1 MFTGLV
7 EGVGRIDRIEV
18 EAAGIRLELVPPRLL
33 IVDETGRGA
42 PVGTGDSIAING
54 CCLTLVA
61 WGDGRWSFQAGEE
74 TLSKTN
80 MGLLE
85 PGDCVNLERSLPA
98 QGRIGGHFVQGHID
112 GTGIVDQLDRD
123 ADWLT
128 MGIRVPASIA
138 DLMVAKGSVAVDGV
152 SLTVVSVEAERFTLA
167 LIPHTL
173 AATTLGQQ
181 ALGRTVNIETDI
193 LGKYVKK
200 MMTGLQR
207 SL

>member
-7 EGVGRIDRIEV
+7 EGLGRIDRIEV
-18 EAAGIRLELVPPRLL
+18 EAAGIRIELIPPQLL
-33 IVDETGRGA
+33 LVDETGSSA
-42 PVGTGDSIAING
+42 PVGNGDSIAING
-54 CCLTLVA
+54 CCLTLVG
-61 WGDGRWSFQAGEE
+61 WGGGRWSFQAGEE

-80 MGLLE
+80 LGFLA
-85 PGDCVNLERSLPA
+85 PGDHVNLERSLPA

-123 ADWLT
+123 AGWLT
-128 MGIRVPASIA
+128 MGIRVPTPLA

-152 SLTVVSVEAERFTLA
+152 SLTVVSVETERFTIA

-181 ALGRTVNIETDI
+181 HLGRTVNIETDI

-200 MMTGLQR
+200 LMAGVQG
-207 SL
+207 

>member
-7 EGVGRIDRIEV
+7 EGVGRIDRIEI
-18 EAAGIRLELVPPRLL
+18 EAAGIRIELVPPQLL
-33 IVDETGRGA
+33 MVDETGRGA
-42 PVGTGDSIAING
+42 PVGNGDSIAING

-61 WGDGRWSFQAGEE
+61 RGGGRWSFQAGEE

-80 MGLLE
+80 LRLLSA
-85 PGDCVNLERSLPA
+85 GNFVNLERSLPA

-128 MGIRVPASIA
+128 MGIRVPKSLA

-152 SLTVVSVEAERFTLA
+152 SLTVVSVESERFTIA

-181 ALGRTVNIETDI
+181 TLGGTVNIETDF

-200 MMTGLQR
+200 FMTGVQG
-207 SL
+207 

>member
-7 EGVGRIDRIEV
+7 EGLGRIDRIEV
-18 EAAGIRLELVPPRLL
+18 EAAGIRIELIPPQLL
-33 IVDETGRGA
+33 LVDETGSSA
-42 PVGTGDSIAING
+42 PVGNGDSIAING
-54 CCLTLVA
+54 CCLTLVG
-61 WGDGRWSFQAGEE
+61 WGGGRWSFQAGEE

-80 MGLLE
+80 LGFLA
-85 PGDCVNLERSLPA
+85 PGDHVNLERSLPA

-123 ADWLT
+123 GEWLT
-128 MGIRVPASIA
+128 MGIRVPTPLA

-152 SLTVVSVEAERFTLA
+152 SLTVVSVEADRFTIA

-173 AATTLGQQ
+173 TATTLGQQ
-181 ALGRTVNIETDI
+181 HLGGTVNIETDI

-200 MMTGLQR
+200 LMAGVQG
-207 SL
+207 

>member
-7 EGVGRIDRIEV
+7 EGVGRIDRIEI
-18 EAAGIRLELVPPRLL
+18 EAAGIRIELVPPQLL
-33 IVDETGRGA
+33 MVDETGRGA
-42 PVGTGDSIAING
+42 PVGNGDSIAING

-61 WGDGRWSFQAGEE
+61 RGGGRWSFQAGEE

-80 MGLLE
+80 LRLLSA
-85 PGDCVNLERSLPA
+85 GNFVNLERSLPA

-112 GTGIVDQLDRD
+112 GTGIVDQRDRD

-128 MGIRVPASIA
+128 MGIRVPKSLA

-152 SLTVVSVEAERFTLA
+152 SLTVVSVESERFTIA

-181 ALGRTVNIETDI
+181 TLGGTVNIETDI

-200 MMTGLQR
+200 FMTGVQG
-207 SL
+207 

>member
-7 EGVGRIDRIEV
+7 EGLGRIDRIEV
-18 EAAGIRLELVPPRLL
+18 EAAGIRIELIPPQLL
-33 IVDETGRGA
+33 LVDETGRSA
-42 PVGTGDSIAING
+42 PVGNGDSIAING
-54 CCLTLVA
+54 CCLTLVG
-61 WGDGRWSFQAGEE
+61 WGGGRWSFQAGEE

-80 MGLLE
+80 LGFLA
-85 PGDCVNLERSLPA
+85 PGDHVNLERSLPA

-123 ADWLT
+123 GEWLT
-128 MGIRVPASIA
+128 MGIRVPAPLA

-152 SLTVVSVEAERFTLA
+152 SLTVVSVEADRFTIA

-181 ALGRTVNIETDI
+181 HLGGTVNIETDI

-200 MMTGLQR
+200 LMAGVQG
-207 SL
+207 

>member
-7 EGVGRIDRIEV
+7 EGLGRIDRIEV
-18 EAAGIRLELVPPRLL
+18 EAAGIRIELKPPQLL
-33 IVDETGRGA
+33 LVDETGRGA
-42 PVGTGDSIAING
+42 PVGNGDSIAING
-54 CCLTLVA
+54 CCLTLVG
-61 WGDGRWSFQAGEE
+61 WGGDRWSFQAGEE

-80 MGLLE
+80 LGFLT
-85 PGDCVNLERSLPA
+85 PGDYVNLERSLPA

-123 ADWLT
+123 AGWLT
-128 MGIRVPASIA
+128 MGIRVPTPLA

-152 SLTVVSVEAERFTLA
+152 SLTVVSVETERFTIA

-181 ALGRTVNIETDI
+181 HLGRTVNIETDI

-200 MMTGLQR
+200 LMAGVQG
-207 SL
+207 